1 MADIPI
7 PFTGEEVDTSDGVVP
22 IAMTLGALI
31 AGFGILTMAQRAGA
45 NLFGT
50 ANSFV
55 RNTLGIQLDGSSD
68 NGPGGV

>member
-7 PFTGEEVDTSDGVVP
+7 PFTGEKVDTDDGVVP
-22 IAMTLGALI
+22 IAMTLAALI

-55 RNTLGIQLDGSSD
+55 QNTLGIQLDGSD
-68 NGPGGV
+68 GGPGGV